1 MNNPEIARLCGQL
14 IQELNKIE
22 DTDELIDCLND
33 IRSQL
38 HELSPL
44 KRHPVD
50 CVLWVKRDDVH
61 ANEWNPN
68 HVAPPFPLPRAG
80 WLRYAAAWVWSFLR

>member
-33 IRSQL
+33 IR
-38 HELSPL
+38 
-44 KRHPVD
+44 KIG
-50 CVLWVKRDDVH
+50 
-61 ANEWNPN
+61 
-68 HVAPPFPLPRAG
+68 RASC
-80 WLRYAAAWVWSFLR
+80 RERV

>member
-50 CVLWVKRDDVH
+50 CVLWV
-61 ANEWNPN
+61 
-68 HVAPPFPLPRAG
+68 
-80 WLRYAAAWVWSFLR
+80 